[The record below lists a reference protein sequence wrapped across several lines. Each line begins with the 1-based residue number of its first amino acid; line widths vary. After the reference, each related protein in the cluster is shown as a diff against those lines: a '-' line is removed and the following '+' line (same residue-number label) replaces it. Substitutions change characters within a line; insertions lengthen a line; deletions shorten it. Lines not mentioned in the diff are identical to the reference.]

1 MSGRRLAAGG
11 VLLGSA
17 LWTGLSPGGAG
28 AARLLEADWIEARS
42 PHFRVL
48 GSADAP
54 VEETATLLER
64 HHAIARAALPEWSA
78 PADRLRVLVLS
89 ARDLRGSSTHN
100 SGLYRRGAGHDDI
113 LVRAP
118 GPTSLPTIVGHEYG
132 HALLR
137 RQHPGASRCVS
148 EGWADFWSTAA
159 LEGATAI
166 LGRPPRHWRLARRD
180 DGASL
185 LALIDPAEPPAGA
198 AGKRFYARCWAAM
211 HFLALAE
218 AIPRA
223 GGLGSTR
230 LFRLLDLV
238 DSEPEEPRAA
248 LAVTRNPGGGSG
260 EDTSGTN
267 ATEPVRRE
275 LEALQPRFEAYLEEP
290 RLPSLSVPLEIAWS
304 DPGARLQRIP
314 AALGVATLAA
324 SLLDRGELE
333 LARHTL
339 ARAQAL
345 DPDHG
350 LVLEGLGRLKRLEGD
365 PYRALDLLSRARAA
379 DGASDEIVTSL
390 SVAALAAASSPARSP
405 DAFDLDLLPALP
417 ELAPTWIELAA
428 IFAQRGDP
436 DRAVEASERAVAL
449 RPEEGWT
456 RLLLARALLAAG
468 GGDQAAAAARTAAT
482 LTLSGDDPVEHNNVC
497 WYGALSSFAA
507 IVLPVCD
514 RAVELR
520 PAHGLSRDSR
530 AVARALTGDRAGAIA
545 DLETS
550 LAAEGDLAPEIRA
563 QRTAWLDQLRRGLDP
578 FDAALLDRLSDLPF

>member
-17 LWTGLSPGGAG
+17 LWTGLPPGAG
-28 AARLLEADWIEARS
+28 AARLLEADWVEARS
-42 PHFRVL
+42 LHFRVF
-48 GSADAP
+48 GSPDAP
-54 VEETATLLER
+54 VEETATLLEL

-89 ARDLRGSSTHN
+89 ARDLRGSSPHD

-137 RQHPGASRCVS
+137 RRHPGASRCLS

-159 LEGATAI
+159 LEGSTAI

-185 LALIDPAEPPAGA
+185 LALLDPAEPPAGA
-198 AGKRFYARCWAAM
+198 AGNRYSARCWAAV
-211 HFLALAE
+211 HFLAFAE
-218 AIPRA
+218 PNPPA
-223 GGLGSTR
+223 GLGSTR

-238 DSEPEEPRAA
+238 RSEPEEPRAA
-248 LAVTRNPGGGSG
+248 PAVARNHGGGSG
-260 EDTSGTN
+260 EDTTGAS
-267 ATEPVRRE
+267 AKEPVRRE
-275 LEALQPRFEAYLEEP
+275 LEALQPRFGAYLEE
-290 RLPSLSVPLEIAWS
+290 RRFPSLSVPLESAWS
-304 DPGARLQRIP
+304 DPGVRVQRIP
-314 AALGVATLAA
+314 AALGLATLAA

-333 LARHTL
+333 LARQAL

-350 LVLEGLGRLKRLEGD
+350 LVLEGLGRLERLDGD

-379 DGASDEIVTSL
+379 GGASDELVTSL
-390 SVAALAAASSPARSP
+390 SVAALAAARSPERSP

-417 ELAPTWIELAA
+417 ELAPTWVELAA
-428 IFAQRGDP
+428 TFAQRGDP
-436 DRAVEASERAVAL
+436 DRAVEACERAVAL

-468 GGDQAAAAARTAAT
+468 DGEQAAAAARIAAT
-482 LTLSGDDPVEHNNVC
+482 LTLAGDDAVEHNNVC
-497 WYGALSSFAA
+497 WYGALSGYAA

-520 PAHGLSRDSR
+520 PGHGRSHDSR
-530 AVARALTGDRAGAIA
+530 ALARALTGDRAGAIA
-545 DLETS
+545 DLESS
-550 LAAEGDLAPEIRA
+550 LAAEGDLEPEVRA